1 MILVLVLVL
10 YLASI
15 PFAWLMTKLGHQI
28 AFKSISPNIS
38 DAVIVFIPI
47 LNIFAGLFY
56 LAEISK
62 TKYRGK
68 VDTSKFFKL

>member
-10 YLASI
+10 YLVSI

-28 AFKSISPNIS
+28 AFKSISPNLS

-47 LNIFAGLFY
+47 LNIFAGVFY
-56 LAEISK
+56 LVEILK
-62 TKYRGK
+62 TKYRRK
-68 VDTSKFFKL
+68 VDASKFFKI